1 MANQIRLKRAS
12 GSDPSASDL
21 VLGEPAVR
29 TDTGELF
36 FLKDN
41 GNVAKVSGGGV
52 SDGDKGD
59 ITISNS
65 GDTFTIDDQAIT
77 RSKLNLIS
85 TSSEAGL
92 IVKGDGSSQDGYLQL
107 NCSQNSHG
115 IKLKS
120 PPHSASQSYTL
131 TFPSDIQNAKFLTTD
146 ANGNLSWGT
155 PTDTNTQLSNSQV
168 RAAVEAAS
176 DSNVFTDADHS
187 KLNGIEASAT
197 ADQTASEIRAL
208 VESASDSNV
217 FTDADHTKLNGI
229 ESNATADQT
238 ASEILTLIK
247 TVDGTGSGLDA
258 DTLDGVQASGLVAV
272 GGDTMTGNLRVD
284 ISSNVD
290 GILGE
295 AYNGYFGL
303 KHKDQT
309 QNSEYMII
317 SGDTH
322 TFISASS
329 GSNVYIR
336 YGGNDSTNQLVVGS
350 GNDALTWR
358 GNKVF
363 HAGNLS
369 VGDGGL
375 TQNNFTNALL
385 SKLNGI
391 AASATNVTNNNQ
403 LTNGAGYI
411 TSAALAGASDGGNA
425 ALLDGIDSTQFLR
438 ADQDD
443 STTGILSLESN
454 SQYPLTIDGNDNGK
468 IVLQGSSDPYIRFRE
483 GTTDKAYIQWT
494 QAGIFQFV
502 NQESGEYLRI
512 KTGVNGLTFTHDG
525 TESKIFHA
533 GNDGSGSG
541 LDADT
546 LQGASPSV
554 SAGNNTIVKR
564 HSAGYI
570 FANYFNTTAND
581 VSSGVTKVMVE
592 TGNDNYIR
600 HGTAA
605 AVRAFLNVEDGA
617 TAGGFPSGTRMIF
630 QQTSAPTGWTKDT
643 SDTNQRA
650 LRVVS
655 GSASSGGSVDFTTAF
670 ASKGV
675 SGSIANGGNNTNSG
689 GNNTNN
695 ATAGGSVNNHTLSE
709 GRMPSHKH
717 IGGDRNI
724 FDQVNGFYGQAQN
737 NAGGVN
743 YPGAR
748 YDPSNPYAQ
757 TDKSWTSNAG
767 STQAHN
773 HGFSGSAHS
782 HSINSHSHTIN
793 AHNHSFSGTAINL
806 AVRYLDVI
814 IAQKD

>member
-1 MANQIRLKRAS
+1 MTIL
-12 GSDPSASDL
+12 
-21 VLGEPAVR
+21 
-29 TDTGELF
+29 
-36 FLKDN
+36 
-41 GNVAKVSGGGV
+41 KVSG
-52 SDGDKGD
+52 DGIEDNA
-59 ITISNS
+59 ITNAHLHSSAEIAATKLANS
-65 GDTFTIDDQAIT
+65 GVTAGSYGSGSAIPAIT
-77 RSKLNLIS
+77 VNAKGLITSVS
-85 TSSEAGL
+85 TSSINTDLVADTSPQLGGDLDLNSNDITGTGNFNITGTLVATSAEFSSTSSLAAL
-92 IVKGDGSSQDGYLQL
+92 IAKGDGSSQDGYIQL

-146 ANGNLSWGT
+146 ANGNLSWAS
-155 PTDTNTQLSNSQV
+155 PTDQNFTNADHSKLDGIEAGATADQTASEI
-168 RAAVEAAS
+168 RALVESAS

-197 ADQTASEIRAL
+197 ADQTASEI
-208 VESASDSNV
+208 
-217 FTDADHTKLNGI
+217 
-229 ESNATADQT
+229 
-238 ASEILTLIK
+238 LTLIK

-258 DTLDGVQASGLVAV
+258 DTLDGSHSGSFINTSSATQLKPGALRLGGSTYNLAISFSGVSAANTVGHTASNSEGIFWHTHQTNYAIYRTAGAWGAPNYQQLRIDWPTGIILD
-272 GGDTMTGNLRVD
+272 GGDQYGKSGVRMASKLLPVTDSTYD
-284 ISSNVD
+284 IGASANRF
-290 GILGE
+290 
-295 AYNGYFGL
+295 ANGYFDTL
-303 KHKDQT
+303 
-309 QNSEYMII
+309 Y
-317 SGDTH
+317 GD
-322 TFISASS
+322 
-329 GSNVYIR
+329 GSNL
-336 YGGNDSTNQLVVGS
+336 TNLP
-350 GNDALTWR
+350 
-358 GNKVF
+358 
-363 HAGNLS
+363 
-369 VGDGGL
+369 
-375 TQNNFTNALL
+375 TQSDQNFTTALKN
-385 SKLNGI
+385 KLDGI

-411 TSAALAGASDGGNA
+411 TSAALVGANNGGNA

-443 STTGILSLESN
+443 STTGILSLETN

-468 IVLQGSSDPYIRFRE
+468 IVLAGSADPYIRFRE

-494 QAGIFQFV
+494 AAGIFQFV

-512 KTGVNGLTFTHDG
+512 KTGVDGLTFTHNG

-533 GNDGSGSG
+533 GNDGSGSN
-541 LDADT
+541 LDADK
-546 LQGASPSV
+546 LDGQQGSYYLDY
-554 SAGNNTIVKR
+554 GNLTNVPTI
-564 HSAGYI
+564 
-570 FANYFNTTAND
+570 
-581 VSSGVTKVMVE
+581 SS
-592 TGNDNYIR
+592 
-600 HGTAA
+600 
-605 AVRAFLNVEDGA
+605 
-617 TAGGFPSGTRMIF
+617 FPSGTRMIF

>member
-187 KLNGIEASAT
+187 KLNGIEAGAT

>member
-1 MANQIRLKRAS
+1 MTLLK
-12 GSDPSASDL
+12 
-21 VLGEPAVR
+21 
-29 TDTGELF
+29 
-36 FLKDN
+36 
-41 GNVAKVSGGGV
+41 
-52 SDGDKGD
+52 
-59 ITISNS
+59 IS
-65 GDTFTIDDQAIT
+65 GDGIEDNAIT
-77 RSKLNLIS
+77 NAHLHSSAQIVGSKLNLVS
-85 TSSEAGL
+85 TSSVAGL
-92 IVKGDGSSQDGYLQL
+92 IVKGDGTTDGYLQL

-120 PPHSASQSYTL
+120 PAHSASQSYTL
-131 TFPSDIQNAKFLTTD
+131 TFPEDIQNAKFLTTD

-197 ADQTASEIRAL
+197 ADQTASEI
-208 VESASDSNV
+208 
-217 FTDADHTKLNGI
+217 
-229 ESNATADQT
+229 
-238 ASEILTLIK
+238 LTLIK
-247 TVDGTGSGLDA
+247 TVDGVGSGLDA
-258 DTLDGVQASGLVAV
+258 DTVDGVQVSNLVRSDQNDILAGDYQFTGGAGAVTIAANSDIRFSEGNWTGNTGSVGKIQMHSNYLYIV
-272 GGDTMTGNLRVD
+272 GGTGGIRFREDGTDRWYIDGSGHFRPATDSTYNIGSNSVRV
-284 ISSNVD
+284 
-290 GILGE
+290 
-295 AYNGYFGL
+295 ANGYFDTL
-303 KHKDQT
+303 
-309 QNSEYMII
+309 Y
-317 SGDTH
+317 GD
-322 TFISASS
+322 
-329 GSNVYIR
+329 GSNL
-336 YGGNDSTNQLVVGS
+336 TNLPSQT
-350 GNDALTWR
+350 D
-358 GNKVF
+358 
-363 HAGNLS
+363 
-369 VGDGGL
+369 
-375 TQNNFTNALL
+375 QNFTTTLKN
-385 SKLNGI
+385 KLDNI
-391 AASATNVTNNNQ
+391 AAGATNVTNNNQ

-443 STTGILSLESN
+443 TTTGILSLETN

-468 IVLQGSSDPYIRFRE
+468 IVLQGSADPYIRFRE
-483 GTTDKAYIQWT
+483 GTTDRAYIQWT

-512 KTGVNGLTFTHDG
+512 KTGANGLTFTHDG

-533 GNDGSGSG
+533 GNDGSGSD
-541 LDADT
+541 LDADK
-546 LQGASPSV
+546 LDGQQGSYYLDYGNLTNVPS
-554 SAGNNTIVKR
+554 I
-564 HSAGYI
+564 
-570 FANYFNTTAND
+570 
-581 VSSGVTKVMVE
+581 SS
-592 TGNDNYIR
+592 
-600 HGTAA
+600 
-605 AVRAFLNVEDGA
+605 
-617 TAGGFPSGTRMIF
+617 FPSGTRMIF

-675 SGSIANGGNNTNSG
+675 SGSIANGGNNTNNG

-748 YDPSNPYAQ
+748 YDPGNPYAQ

-782 HSINSHSHTIN
+782 HSINSHSHSIN